1 MAARDLT
8 STAGAFDNAK
18 GVAWAAVAVALFALI
33 FVSGKWSGGVASA
46 AQIIWLRYVGGF
58 LCVVA
63 WALLSRERVRGLA
76 TPQLPVHAVR
86 AAAGGGGGMAAIYA
100 ATNMPVADATA
111 IGLLD
116 GFFTVLLGVFVL
128 KEAFTPRQWGAAL
141 VCLAGA
147 MIVVAGDGAGLHL
160 QADTLL
166 AGLVALAGAVLIAV
180 ESILIKTLARSE
192 RAIIVLFYVNLFGM
206 LLFAAPALWQWQPV
220 PAALTGA
227 FVLLG
232 PIAIL
237 AQVCN
242 IQAFRLSDAALI
254 GPVRYTWIV
263 FGALFGWVLFGETP
277 TTATYA
283 GGALIL
289 IGGAGLAASRSRR
302 ILPTAVPGAPGP
314 PR

>member
-1 MAARDLT
+1 MVSGDRT

-46 AQIIWLRYVGGF
+46 AQIIWLRYVGGL

-63 WALLSRERVRGLA
+63 WALLRRERQYGLA
-76 TPQLPVHAVR
+76 TPQIHVHAVR
-86 AAAGGGGGMAAIYA
+86 AAAGGGGGIAAIYA
-100 ATNMPVADATA
+100 ATNMPVAEATA

-116 GFFTVLLGVFVL
+116 GFFTVLLGVCVL
-128 KEAFTPRQWGAAL
+128 KEAFTLRQWGAAF

-147 MIVVAGDGAGLHL
+147 MIVVAGDGVGLRL
-160 QADTLL
+160 AADMVLPGL
-166 AGLVALAGAVLIAV
+166 AALAGAVLIAV
-180 ESILIKTLARSE
+180 ESVLIKTLARSE
-192 RAIIVLFYVNLFGM
+192 RALVVLFYVNLFGM

-220 PAALTGA
+220 PASLIGA

-232 PIAIL
+232 PVAII

-263 FGALFGWVLFGETP
+263 FGALFGWLLFAETP
-277 TTATYA
+277 RPATYA
-283 GGALIL
+283 GGTLIL

-302 ILPTAVPGAPGP
+302 TQAGPAPGSSG
-314 PR
+314 

>member
-1 MAARDLT
+1 MIFRDRT
-8 STAGAFDNAK
+8 SAAGAFENAK

-33 FVSGKWSGGVASA
+33 FVSGKWSGGIASA

-63 WALLSRERVRGLA
+63 WAFLRRERLHGLA
-76 TPQLPVHAVR
+76 KPKLRVHAVR
-86 AAAGGGGGMAAIYA
+86 AIAGGGGGMAAIYA

-128 KEAFTPRQWGAAL
+128 KETFTLRQWGAAL

-147 MIVVAGDGAGLHL
+147 MIVVAGDGASLRL
-160 QADTLL
+160 EADMVL
-166 AGLVALAGAVLIAV
+166 AGLAALAGAVLIAV

-192 RAIIVLFYVNLFGM
+192 RAIVVLLYVNLFGM
-206 LLFAAPALWQWQPV
+206 LLFAGPALWQWQSV
-220 PAALTGA
+220 PAGLIGA

-232 PIAIL
+232 PIAII
-237 AQVCN
+237 AQLCN

-263 FGALFGWVLFGETP
+263 FGALFGWVLFGESP

-302 ILPTAVPGAPGP
+302 ILPTAVPGAPGSP
-314 PR
+314 G

>member
-1 MAARDLT
+1 MVSGDGT
-8 STAGAFDNAK
+8 SSAGAFDNAK

-46 AQIIWLRYVGGF
+46 AQIIWLRYVGGVV
-58 LCVVA
+58 CVIV
-63 WALLSRERVRGLA
+63 WAVLRRERWHGLA
-76 TPQLPVHAVR
+76 TPQIHVHAVR

-116 GFFTVLLGVFVL
+116 GFFTVLLGVFIL
-128 KEAFTPRQWGAAL
+128 KEAFTPRQWGAAF

-147 MIVVAGDGAGLHL
+147 MVVVAGDGASLRL
-160 QADTLL
+160 DPDTLT

-192 RAIIVLFYVNLFGM
+192 RALVVLLYVNLFGAV
-206 LLFAAPALWQWQPV
+206 LFAGPALWQWQPV
-220 PAALTGA
+220 SPALTGA

-232 PIAIL
+232 PVAIL
-237 AQVCN
+237 AQLCN

-263 FGALFGWVLFGETP
+263 FGALFGWILFAELP
-277 TTATYA
+277 SDATYA

-302 ILPTAVPGAPGP
+302 IAASADGRAPG
-314 PR
+314 